1 MKWEFPGGKLED
13 GETILQCLSRE
24 LKEELSICIHSI
36 NNIHTEAAYY
46 EDGGMFNV
54 HYCFVDGF
62 RNEPQNKVFEQI
74 KWVSLDE
81 FKEMDTLDGNKSFIA
96 KLS

>member
-13 GETILQCLSRE
+13 GETILQCLNRE
-24 LKEELSICIHSI
+24 LKEELSIGIHSI

-62 RNEPQNKVFEQI
+62 ENEPQNKVFEQI

-81 FKEMDTLDGNKSFIA
+81 LKKMDTLDGNKSFIA